1 MKITYLCYWDLQRA
15 DGVADKISAQISHW
29 RAAGHDVDVYALAAD
44 NGALEA
50 PAPGTQTFRF
60 GGAADRLAA
69 TTRLA
74 TAVRR
79 SHADL
84 VYLRYDVFLPTLAAA
99 FGRSKLVVELNSN
112 VGAELQARSQTVARY
127 ERLQRRLLLRRAD
140 GAVAVTT
147 ELERE
152 LRRNRPSLAT
162 VTIANGIELGAVR
175 NSEQNGGAPRLVYI
189 GEAVFWQ
196 GVDKIIQLA
205 EARPSWSFDLVGV
218 GDLSVP
224 PNVTCHGF
232 LARDG
237 YAQLLARAD
246 VALGTLAL
254 HRKQMQEAS
263 PLKVRRYLEFGL
275 PLILGYTDTDLVG
288 LDPWWLLTLPNVETN
303 VRDSLAE
310 IDAFVETV
318 AGRRVPR
325 DEVEPLISAAAKE
338 TRRLAFFE
346 SVVG

>member
-1 MKITYLCYWDLQRA
+1 MKISYLCYWDLQRA

-29 RAAGHDVDVYALAAD
+29 RAAGHDVDVFALT
-44 NGALEA
+44 GESGSLEA
-50 PAPGTQTFRF
+50 PALAHQTFRF
-60 GGAADRLAA
+60 GGSADRLAA

-74 TAVRR
+74 TAARR

-99 FGRSKLVVELNSN
+99 FRRSKLVVELNSN
-112 VGAELQARSQTVARY
+112 VGAELQARSQAVARY
-127 ERLQRRLLLRRAD
+127 ERLQRRVVLGRAD

-152 LRRNRPSLAT
+152 LRRDRPSLAT
-162 VTIANGIELGAVR
+162 VTIANGIELGPVR
-175 NSEQNGGAPRLVYI
+175 DPTTNGGEPRLVYI
-189 GEAVFWQ
+189 GEGVYWQ
-196 GVDKIIQLA
+196 GVDKIIELA
-205 EARPSWSFDLVGV
+205 EARPSWSFDLIGV
-218 GDLSVP
+218 KDLTVP
-224 PNVTCHGF
+224 TNVTCHGF
-232 LARDG
+232 LALDG
-237 YAQLLARAD
+237 YADVLAGAD

-275 PLILGYTDTDLVG
+275 PLILGYADTDLAG

-303 VRDSLAE
+303 VRDSLVE
-310 IDAFVETV
+310 IDRFVASV
-318 AGRRVPR
+318 AGKRVPR
-325 DEVEPLISAAAKE
+325 AEVEPLISAAAKE

-346 SVVG
+346 SIV